1 LFRYYDKAEEDDMR
15 TLSAEDE
22 ATLRAIAERHGFY
35 AARGPHTGEGSA
47 SRLIDA
53 LLAGEVVTLALA
65 PADRR
70 RLVTWLDEAAP
81 PEGRL
86 ATVLHSLVAQLRP
99 TLPKAAT
106 AAAPHPSTT
115 PVVPKATASPKA
127 RRGYLTTDEAAR
139 RLDLSP
145 ARVQELARAGEI
157 GRKVDGRWA
166 FTEHEI
172 ARVQG
177 ERDRHALRLSLAPQ
191 RKRKG
196 TTRHR
201 QSSSDAGSKR
211 LTRADTQALGYLDQL
226 LAEERRLE
234 QTYELPFRAP
244 QRVATTVH
252 ACTHCGQDLLLL
264 IFGDQARDEE
274 GLLAYERLM
283 HDVIV
288 ARGLSAYVLG
298 APEGEGALDDTPSL
312 LLQVWPTPGE
322 VRRVTPREWDG
333 LLEQWSQAHCP
344 RTVLTLPVP

>member
-1 LFRYYDKAEEDDMR
+1 MR
-15 TLSAEDE
+15 PLSGEDE

-166 FTEHEI
+166 FTAREI
-172 ARVQG
+172 ARVQSD
-177 ERDRHALRLSLAPQ
+177 RDRRARRLSLTST
-191 RKRKG
+191 RKR
-196 TTRHR
+196 TTRR
-201 QSSSDAGSKR
+201 RSSPSTSGSGR
-211 LTRADTQALGYLDQL
+211 LTRADMRAMEHLDHL
-226 LAEERRLE
+226 LAEERRVE
-234 QTYELPFRAP
+234 QTYSLPFRAP

-252 ACTHCGQDLLLL
+252 ACARCGQDLLLL

-288 ARGLSAYVLG
+288 ARELPAYVLG
-298 APEGEGALDDTPSL
+298 APEGDGALDDTPSL
-312 LLQVWPTPGE
+312 LLQVWPTHSEPQ
-322 VRRVTPREWDG
+322 RVTPGEWDG
-333 LLEQWSQAHCP
+333 LLAHWSQTHCTP
-344 RTVLTLPVP
+344 APPALPVDA